1 MQDVALFIIGGLVA
15 ILVFAL
21 LAKLIIEGLRIFLKD
36 SFKFFGGLLVIVA
49 IGFIGYS
56 IVERNKIQSTID
68 SVIFNK
74 DKTNKPKSNN
84 PFGDYREI
92 SNTSDTYIPTRN
104 NDK

>member
-15 ILVFAL
+15 ILIFAL
-21 LAKLIIEGLRIFLKD
+21 IAKLIIEGLRIFLKD
-36 SFKFFGGLLVIVA
+36 SFKFLGGLLVILA

-68 SVIFNK
+68 TVIFNK
-74 DKTNKPKSNN
+74 NQPNITKSNN
-84 PFGDYREI
+84 PFGDYKEI

-104 NDK
+104 NDR

>member
-36 SFKFFGGLLVIVA
+36 SFKFLGGLLVIVA

-74 DKTNKPKSNN
+74 DKTNKTKSNN